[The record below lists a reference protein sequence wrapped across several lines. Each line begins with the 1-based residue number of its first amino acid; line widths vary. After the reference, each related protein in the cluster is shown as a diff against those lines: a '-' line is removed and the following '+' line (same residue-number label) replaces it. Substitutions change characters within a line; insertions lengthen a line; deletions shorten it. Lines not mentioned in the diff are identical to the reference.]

1 MVDKIIS
8 TVITFVISGTLG
20 YFISTAK
27 SYKKKLQEKKEN
39 ESLQNKALLTLLKNN
54 LTTTYFVYNEVKQIP
69 DYVYQNFLD
78 ELDVYESLGGDGFIH
93 KIAEKMEKWEIVKT
107 DIM

>member
-8 TVITFVISGTLG
+8 TIITFVISGMLG
-20 YFISTAK
+20 YFVSTAK
-27 SYKKKLQEKKEN
+27 SYKNKLHTKAEN

-54 LTTTYFVYNEVKQIP
+54 LTSTYFVYNELKQIP

-78 ELDVYESLGGDGFIH
+78 ELIVYESLGGDGFVH

-107 DIM
+107 DIL